1 MLEAVVGRDFLPR
14 GTGIVT
20 RRPLVLNLVHV
31 DDDKAPEYGEFMHRQ
46 GVKIHDFEKIRQEI
60 EDETERHLSKS
71 HKVVSPIPIYLTIY
85 SPLVPNLTLV
95 DMPGEQPPFA
105 PAEMFSGRIQG
116 WWFLRSWS
124 CLDSSGGQDAT
135 VSQQQQ
141 QHQLVTTSTT
151 STTTKCKQQQGL
163 TKVAIE
169 GQPASIVQDL
179 EDMCKQYIKGDN
191 AIILAVSPANADLAT
206 SDALRLA
213 KEVDPLGERTIGV
226 LTKIDIMD
234 KGTDCRDVLCGRS
247 LRLRHGWVGVV
258 NRGQA
263 DINKRMSMPEA
274 RAREQE
280 FFRSTDTYRDL
291 DNTGTTYL
299 ANKLSNHL
307 ISEITRKLPE
317 IQSYVDKTIGDY
329 KSQLSALGHDVSGNR
344 GKMLHLILTLCQK
357 VEKAFTRIVEGGEGG
372 GERVLEVFDVKLKES
387 IYKLPFDKILTLKNV
402 RNTIN
407 EADGYQPHIIAP
419 EAGYRRLIE
428 DGLSLLREPSSK
440 AVDATH
446 QILKSIVSAAIAD
459 VPELQRFVN
468 LKSEIVAHAAVT
480 LDRLKEGGEA
490 TVRTLVDM
498 EGSYLSANFFREI
511 VAAESFSYDPSRPKP
526 QFVTLAG
533 EILLEKRYDG
543 LTAADAHLQR
553 ISDHVSAYLQI
564 VRSQLLATVPK
575 GVVHCLVVPAKDTLL
590 AELQEEVAGK
600 EEAALRRLLNENEEV
615 ARQRDALRR
624 RLELMERAAA
634 EIMNFRV

>member
-1 MLEAVVGRDFLPR
+1 
-14 GTGIVT
+14 
-20 RRPLVLNLVHV
+20 
-31 DDDKAPEYGEFMHRQ
+31 
-46 GVKIHDFEKIRQEI
+46 
-60 EDETERHLSKS
+60 
-71 HKVVSPIPIYLTIY
+71 VSPIPIYLTIY
-85 SPLVPNLTLV
+85 SPVVPNLTLV
-95 DMPGEQPPFA
+95 DMP
-105 PAEMFSGRIQG
+105 
-116 WWFLRSWS
+116 
-124 CLDSSGGQDAT
+124 
-135 VSQQQQ
+135 
-141 QHQLVTTSTT
+141 
-151 STTTKCKQQQGL
+151 GL

-213 KEVDPLGERTIGV
+213 KDVDPLGERTIGV

-263 DINKRMSMPEA
+263 DINKKMNMAEA
-274 RAREQE
+274 RSREAE
-280 FFRSTDTYRDL
+280 FFRAADAYRDL

-317 IQSYVDKTIGDY
+317 ISSYIDRTIGDY
-329 KSQLSALGHDVSGNR
+329 KAQLTALGSDVSGNR
-344 GKMLHLILTLCQK
+344 GKMLHLILSLCQK

-372 GERVLEVFDVKLKES
+372 GERVLEVFDVKLKEA

-428 DGLSLLREPSSK
+428 DGLSLLRDPSSK

-446 QILKSIVSAAIAD
+446 QILKSIVGAAIAE

-480 LDRLKEGGEA
+480 LDKLKERGEA

-511 VAAESFSYDPSRPKP
+511 VAAESFSYDPSRPRP
-526 QFVTLAG
+526 QFVTLSG

-543 LTAADAHLQR
+543 MSAADAHLQR

-575 GVVHCLVVPAKDTLL
+575 GVVHCIVVPAKDQLL
-590 AELQEEVAGK
+590 QELQEEVAGK
-600 EEAALRRLLNENEEV
+600 DEPALRRLLNENEEV
-615 ARQRDALRR
+615 ARQRDALKR
-624 RLELMERAAA
+624 RLELMERAAN
-634 EIMNFRV
+634 EIISFRL

>member
-1 MLEAVVGRDFLPR
+1 MAQQPATFGAVVGLVNKLQQICTQLGDTAGNSILVDKLSSIVVVGGQSSGKSSVLEAVVGRDFLPR

-20 RRPLVLNLVHV
+20 RRPLVLNLVHT
-31 DDDKAPEYGEFMHRQ
+31 DDPKGQEYGEFMHRQ
-46 GVKIHDFEKIRQEI
+46 GQKVYDFEKIRQEI
-60 EDETERHLSKS
+60 EDETERHLSKGS
-71 HKVVSPIPIYLTIY
+71 KVVSPIPIYLTIY
-85 SPLVPNLTLV
+85 SPVVPNLTLV
-95 DMPGEQPPFA
+95 DMPG
-105 PAEMFSGRIQG
+105 
-116 WWFLRSWS
+116 
-124 CLDSSGGQDAT
+124 
-135 VSQQQQ
+135 
-141 QHQLVTTSTT
+141 
-151 STTTKCKQQQGL
+151 L

-169 GQPASIVQDL
+169 GQPPSIVQDL

-247 LRLRHGWVGVV
+247 LRLRHGWVGV
-258 NRGQA
+258 
-263 DINKRMSMPEA
+263 
-274 RAREQE
+274 
-280 FFRSTDTYRDL
+280 STESYRDL

-307 ISEITRKLPE
+307 VSEITRKLPE
-317 IQSYVDKTIGDY
+317 IQSYVDKTILDY
-329 KSQLSALGHDVSGNR
+329 KHQLTSLGSDVGANR

-372 GERVLEVFDVKLKES
+372 GERILEVFDVKLKES

-428 DGLSLLREPSSK
+428 DGLSLLRDPSSK
-440 AVDATH
+440 AVEGTH
-446 QILKSIVSAAIAD
+446 QILKSIVAAAINE

-468 LKSEIVAHAAVT
+468 LKSEIIAHAAIT
-480 LDRLKEGGEA
+480 LDKLKESADG

-511 VAAESFSYDPSRPKP
+511 VAAESFSYDPTRPKP

-543 LTAADAHLQR
+543 MSAADAHLQR

-575 GVVHCLVVPAKDTLL
+575 GVVHCIVVPAKDTLL
-590 AELQEEVAGK
+590 SELQEEVAGK

-615 ARQRDALRR
+615 ARQRDGLKK

>member
-1 MLEAVVGRDFLPR
+1 
-14 GTGIVT
+14 
-20 RRPLVLNLVHV
+20 
-31 DDDKAPEYGEFMHRQ
+31 
-46 GVKIHDFEKIRQEI
+46 
-60 EDETERHLSKS
+60 
-71 HKVVSPIPIYLTIY
+71 
-85 SPLVPNLTLV
+85 
-95 DMPGEQPPFA
+95 
-105 PAEMFSGRIQG
+105 
-116 WWFLRSWS
+116 
-124 CLDSSGGQDAT
+124 
-135 VSQQQQ
+135 
-141 QHQLVTTSTT
+141 
-151 STTTKCKQQQGL
+151 
-163 TKVAIE
+163 
-169 GQPASIVQDL
+169 
-179 EDMCKQYIKGDN
+179 
-191 AIILAVSPANADLAT
+191 
-206 SDALRLA
+206 
-213 KEVDPLGERTIGV
+213 
-226 LTKIDIMD
+226 
-234 KGTDCRDVLCGRS
+234 
-247 LRLRHGWVGVV
+247 
-258 NRGQA
+258 
-263 DINKRMSMPEA
+263 
-274 RAREQE
+274 
-280 FFRSTDTYRDL
+280 
-291 DNTGTTYL
+291 
-299 ANKLSNHL
+299 
-307 ISEITRKLPE
+307 
-317 IQSYVDKTIGDY
+317 
-329 KSQLSALGHDVSGNR
+329 
-344 GKMLHLILTLCQK
+344 MLHLILTLCQK
-357 VEKAFTRIVEGGEGG
+357 VERAFTRIVEGGEGG
-372 GERVLEVFDVKLKES
+372 GERVLEVFDVKLKEA
-387 IYKLPFDKILTLKNV
+387 IYRLPFDKILTLKNV

-440 AVDATH
+440 AVEATH

-480 LDRLKEGGEA
+480 LDKLKEASDA

-511 VAAESFSYDPSRPKP
+511 VAAESFAYDPSRPKP

-543 LTAADAHLQR
+543 LAAADAHLQR